1 MNIYIYIYVCLC
13 WDGERSSL
21 IFFNV
26 TMHSKHLARCKICCK
41 GLVSNT
47 HTATRYL
54 EACVYDSE
62 LSSLILVPVNV
73 DCSSDQVLIVNDVVK
88 GRIGSYLRILGQV
101 IRFRYSDHQQ

>member
-1 MNIYIYIYVCLC
+1 MYVSVGM
-13 WDGERSSL
+13 GERSSL

-26 TMHSKHLARCKICCK
+26 TMHSKHLARCEICCK